1 MVVLMSMVLLLSFGL
16 TALSGLWLIPYLRK
30 LKYGQTILDI
40 GPSWHKN
47 KQGTPTMG
55 GIMFIFGITL
65 STLSGLFLYIT
76 RYGGVGG
83 GESVLNARIIAGLVS
98 ALGFALIGFGDDY
111 VKVTKKQNMGFSA
124 KQKLI
129 LQVAVAALYMWWIY
143 TAGDVGTNIFI
154 PFFGSFDLGLF
165 YFPLCILGIV
175 YIVNSVNLTDGLD
188 GLAVSVTAVVAI
200 IFFGIS
206 IALGVTQNLVLCVAV
221 EGGCLAF
228 LIYNAYP
235 AKVFMGDTGSMFLG
249 GLVIAMAFGVR
260 LPIFLGLAGIIYI
273 VESMSVIL
281 QVISFKTTGK
291 RIFKM
296 SPIHHHFE
304 MCGFTERQIVAM
316 FVTIT
321 AIGGILSILAVK
333 ML

>member
-1 MVVLMSMVLLLSFGL
+1 
-16 TALSGLWLIPYLRK
+16 K
-30 LKYGQTILDI
+30 K
-40 GPSWHKN
+40 

-65 STLSGLFLYIT
+65 ASLCGLFLYIT
-76 RYGGVGG
+76 RYGGSGG
-83 GESVLNARIIAGLVS
+83 QESVLNARVIAGLVS
-98 ALGFALIGFGDDY
+98 ALGFALIGFGDDF
-111 VKVTKKQNMGFSA
+111 VKVTKKQNMGFPA
-124 KQKLI
+124 KQKLV
-129 LQVAVAALYMWWIY
+129 LQVAVAIVYMWWIY
-143 TAGDVGTNIFI
+143 FAGDRGTNIFI
-154 PFFGSFDLGLF
+154 PFVGSINLGIF
-165 YFPLCILGIV
+165 YFPLCVLGII

-188 GLAVSVTAVVAI
+188 GLAISVTAVTALT
-200 IFFGIS
+200 FFITS
-206 IALGVTQNLVLCVAV
+206 VIMGVTQNAILCISAV
-221 EGGCLAF
+221 GGCLAF

-249 GLVIAMAFGVR
+249 GLVVAMAFAVR

-304 MCGFTERQIVAM
+304 MCGFSERKIVAM
-316 FVTIT
+316 FVSIT
-321 AIGGILSILAVK
+321 AIGGILTIFAVK